1 MNLLA
6 NTTPRIALRDP
17 AAKPAAPPAPVV
29 SARACDALPISVV
42 IPVLNGAG
50 PLSVTLRELSP
61 TAEVIVVDGGS
72 GDGSPAIATRLG
84 ASLLASPTG
93 RGRQLALGAL
103 GSTAPWL
110 LFLHAD
116 TRLDTRAWAAIR
128 TYVARPQN
136 SRRAAVFRLR
146 LDDPAWQA
154 RVLEAGVRLRVAA
167 LALPYGDQGLLIHR
181 TLYEAVGGFAPLP
194 LMEDVDLVR
203 RLGRRRLRLLPGSAV
218 TSAERWRRR
227 GWLRQSLLNL
237 RCLAL
242 FLMGAPADRIARL
255 YDC

>member
-6 NTTPRIALRDP
+6 NTTARVALTGE
-17 AAKPAAPPAPVV
+17 AAKRVGLPLPVA
-29 SARACDALPISVV
+29 SARAGGVLPITVV
-42 IPVLNGAG
+42 IPALDAARML
-50 PLSVTLRELSP
+50 PATLEDLHP
-61 TAEVIVVDGGS
+61 TEQVIVVDGGS
-72 GDGSPAIATRLG
+72 RDGSPAVAARFG
-84 ASLLASPTG
+84 ADLLASPAG
-93 RGRQLALGAL
+93 RGRQLAHGAEAA
-103 GSTAPWL
+103 TEPWL

-116 TRLDTRAWAAIR
+116 TRLDPRAWAAIR
-128 TYVARPQN
+128 TYVAEPDNR
-136 SRRAAVFRLR
+136 SRAAVFRLR
-146 LDDPAWQA
+146 LDDAAWQA
-154 RVLEAGVRLRVAA
+154 RVLEIGVRLRVAA

-181 TLYEAVGGFAPLP
+181 TLYDAVGGFAPLP

-242 FLMGAPADRIARL
+242 FLMGASADRIARL
-255 YDC
+255 YDR